1 MASTNPTSENSDPE
15 TAARPQEPEPAGPPE
30 DDTRRDEDVEAD
42 RVAMELAK
50 KDAAIAELNDRALR
64 ALAEMENVRAI
75 ARRDVAQ
82 AREFGITAF
91 ARGLLV
97 VADNLG
103 LALHAVP
110 EEHLEKDHILQ
121 ALHTGVKATEA
132 ELLKVFRQNGV
143 EQFGALGDAF
153 DPNRHQAL
161 FEAPSD
167 STAPGMVVDVT
178 KVGYAI
184 GDRVLRP
191 AEVGVSKAAS

>member
-1 MASTNPTSENSDPE
+1 LVSSNPTTHNSEPD
-15 TAARPQEPEPAGPPE
+15 TASRPLEAEPASPDG
-30 DDTRRDEDVEAD
+30 VQAD
-42 RVAMELAK
+42 QVAMELAK

-110 EEHLEKDHILQ
+110 EENLQKDHTLQ

-143 EQFGALGDAF
+143 EQFGAVGDAF

-161 FEAPSD
+161 YEAPSD
-167 STAPGMVVDVT
+167 SAAPGMVVDVT